1 MDQNTL
7 FESRPDLWDGS
18 RQAGRQQCLTQL
30 SIFSRRR
37 ARAVTL
43 DFQGCL
49 QRVRLLRHPSDADKW
64 RGGLSWPLRSHL
76 ERLNAKPPA
85 HMGYL
90 LLLRLSTEGAIKNIL
105 LSLSQS
111 LTFKAAS
118 ESLDLTRAAQ
128 VMCYIVFHTV

>member
-43 DFQGCL
+43 DSQGCL
-49 QRVRLLRHPSDADKW
+49 QRVRLLRHPSDADRW

-76 ERLNAKPPA
+76 ERLNAMQPPICA
-85 HMGYL
+85 IYYFRVCQQRAREKTNL
-90 LLLRLSTEGAIKNIL
+90 LNVRH
-105 LSLSQS
+105 S

-128 VMCYIVFHTV
+128 VMCYILFHTV